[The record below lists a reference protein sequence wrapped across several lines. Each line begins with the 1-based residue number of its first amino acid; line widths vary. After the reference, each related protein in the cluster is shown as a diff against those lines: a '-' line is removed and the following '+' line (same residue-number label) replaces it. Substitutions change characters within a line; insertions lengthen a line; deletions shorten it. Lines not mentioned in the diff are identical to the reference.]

1 MSTILIPENQEIYP
15 NPNTHINFEFDNSI
29 EEYRTS
35 RYLNQILKMFGPDV
49 ILWGLT
55 LEDYTYN
62 DNLLTL
68 NFTNGSLIQDSTLI
82 RVLYP
87 FSLSIN
93 ISSDYYSNKD
103 IEPDYYVNPV
113 YMNDRYI
120 DTASSPI
127 SGGTILNSNYS
138 IVLITEFKFQV
149 VTEIPTS
156 PPNIFNIKLG
166 LLKHSPNTFYNIKS
180 NIFDFDITKNRI
192 VLYAASI
199 DNLYVYY
206 DEVNINGYIYHVPGT
221 IKPPIGDFAYHYFT
235 YDGGLIDIC

>member
-1 MSTILIPENQEIYP
+1 MSKIVIPENQSLYP
-15 NPNTHINFEFDNSI
+15 TANEHVHFEFGNSI

-35 RYLNQILKMFGPDV
+35 RYLNNILKMYGSDV
-49 ILWGLT
+49 LMWGL
-55 LEDYTYN
+55 
-62 DNLLTL
+62 NLLDITADGETHT
-68 NFTNGSLIQDSTLI
+68 FTFNRGTLIQDSTLI

-166 LLKHSPNTFYNIKS
+166 LLKHSPNTFYNMTS
-180 NIFDFDITKNRI
+180 NIFDFDINKNRI

>member
-1 MSTILIPENQEIYP
+1 LNRFFAAVKNKYIGVNIMSTILIPENQEIYP

-82 RVLYP
+82 KILYS
-87 FSLSIN
+87 FSQQIN
-93 ISSDYYSNKD
+93 TPDTLYTSYTHPTTNREFSTSDYS
-103 IEPDYYVNPV
+103 VVV
-113 YMNDRYI
+113 YTDFKYI
-120 DTASSPI
+120 P
-127 SGGTILNSNYS
+127 
-138 IVLITEFKFQV
+138 

-156 PPNIFNIKLG
+156 NPQIFTIKTCLYKDEKLYNSSLEEIFFTDRNRMILYASSIANPNSQYEYITING
-166 LLKHSPNTFYNIKS
+166 LEYKVRGTTTQVFEYEQ
-180 NIFDFDITKNRI
+180 FDFDGGE
-192 VLYAASI
+192 LSI
-199 DNLYVYY
+199 
-206 DEVNINGYIYHVPGT
+206 
-221 IKPPIGDFAYHYFT
+221 
-235 YDGGLIDIC
+235 C

>member
-1 MSTILIPENQEIYP
+1 MNFFAVVKKEIIMSEIIIPENQSLCPTANE
-15 NPNTHINFEFDNSI
+15 HVHFEFGNSI

-35 RYLNQILKMFGPDV
+35 RYLNSILKMYGPDV
-49 ILWGLT
+49 LMWGL
-55 LEDYTYN
+55 
-62 DNLLTL
+62 NLLDISVNGETHT
-68 NFTNGSLIQDSTLI
+68 FTFNRGTLIQDSTLI
-82 RVLYP
+82 RILYP
-87 FSLSIN
+87 FSLSID
-93 ISSDYYSNKD
+93 ISSEYYST
-103 IEPDYYVNPV
+103 V
-113 YMNDRYI
+113 
-120 DTASSPI
+120 ASPI
-127 SGGTILNSNYS
+127 SGRIIPNSNYS

-221 IKPPIGDFAYHYFT
+221 IKPPIGDFTYHYFT
-235 YDGGLIDIC
+235 YDGGLTDIC